1 MQMLELL
8 SERLSLASFEELHVT
23 LFSILHATGP
33 SKSDPSAPTPHEIPS
48 VVNQTKLS
56 FLIGCPL
63 EPTPIS
69 AVAPS
74 IQYAQQFAAPVL
86 TVTLSAAKHWI
97 SSSLT
102 EPYTRV
108 VASSSSPS
116 LVTVMDPIFSPID
129 LNLG

>member
-1 MQMLELL
+1 MLELL

-23 LFSILHATGP
+23 LLAILHASVPTKSFP
-33 SKSDPSAPTPHEIPS
+33 STPTPHEIPS
-48 VVNQTKLS
+48 LVNQTKLS

-69 AVAPS
+69 TVAPS
-74 IQYAQQFAAPVL
+74 IQYAQQFADPVL

-102 EPYTRV
+102 EPYTMV
-108 VASSSSPS
+108 VASSSAPS
-116 LVTVMDPIFSPID
+116 LVTVTDPIVSPID